1 MSSSKHYLLA
11 LQTPTWTVRQVR
23 RLPRAGFIGRAVGQ
37 GWHLARVGEGEMSV
51 EGTLR
56 FHRCWR
62 VAVSWKESSM
72 TNFKKWVFK
81 MSYQISRFNLTL
93 DKNILRTSLIDI
105 DLMFWLIELAGLPYE
120 PQSRV
125 EGDLCTQL
133 KFALEIR
140 ILAVLSFI
148 GTGQA

>member
-1 MSSSKHYLLA
+1 
-11 LQTPTWTVRQVR
+11 
-23 RLPRAGFIGRAVGQ
+23 
-37 GWHLARVGEGEMSV
+37 
-51 EGTLR
+51 
-56 FHRCWR
+56 
-62 VAVSWKESSM
+62 
-72 TNFKKWVFK
+72 

-133 KFALEIR
+133 KLALETR